1 LELPVTE
8 LQKKADADVLTYVDV
23 ETAPFVYFD
32 IAPAHGVMA
41 GMIQIE
47 LASRTLNPKPD
58 RSVDV
63 VFVTSGRLRCSEAAA
78 IHLRNA
84 LNASLAMLEPQQQ
97 TPATAAKMN

>member
-1 LELPVTE
+1 MTE
-8 LQKKADADVLTYVDV
+8 LQKKATTDVLTYVDV

-58 RSVDV
+58 GSVDV
-63 VFVTSGRLRCSEAAA
+63 VFVTSGRLRCSESAA

-84 LNASLAMLEPQQQ
+84 LNASLAMLDPPQQSP
-97 TPATAAKMN
+97 TAAAKMN